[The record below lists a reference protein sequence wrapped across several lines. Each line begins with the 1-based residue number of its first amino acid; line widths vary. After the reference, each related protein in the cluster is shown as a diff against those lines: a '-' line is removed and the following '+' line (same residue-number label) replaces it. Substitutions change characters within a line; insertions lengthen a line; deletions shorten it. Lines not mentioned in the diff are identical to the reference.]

1 MPSYEDLRRI
11 NKANS
16 IINRSNRDIGV
27 RPMYLNDFEEEQ
39 QARLQEKYY
48 QQEQFEIEEEQ
59 VDLTEE
65 LLNESSLSYQL
76 RDEIREKVKETVQ
89 RDIVTAEEYYLE
101 KANALESNSY
111 FEEQI
116 LDETIDQDEFQYHQQ
131 ENLKPNFFDAAELDS
146 EPLFETA
153 AKAKAGYQE
162 IKSRPSDFNFSKT
175 VLYTAC
181 GVIAAVFLIFTFKP
195 VSTATDQNQSF
206 EQTKLQELTQVV
218 DSKLPR
224 SLIITSGNFSKKASA
239 QTYKKSLKE
248 KLGVDLQVVEHNKT
262 FSVQIGPA
270 YANHDDALMVFDEL
284 SRYSVENLSIK
295 IAS

>member
-16 IINRSNRDIGV
+16 IINRSNRNIGV
-27 RPMYLNDFEEEQ
+27 RPMYLNDLEEEKVRRPEQ
-39 QARLQEKYY
+39 FY
-48 QQEQFEIEEEQ
+48 QQEQFQIEEEQ

-65 LLNESSLSYQL
+65 LLNESSLSDQL

-89 RDIVTAEEYYLE
+89 RDIVTAEEYYLQ
-101 KANALESNSY
+101 KAQALESNSY

-116 LDETIDQDEFQYHQQ
+116 IEDDLDAVSEFHYHQQ
-131 ENLKPNFFDAAELDS
+131 ESMKPNFFDADELDS

-153 AKAKAGYQE
+153 AKAKAGFQE
-162 IKSRPSDFNFSKT
+162 IETKPTSFNFSKT

-224 SLIITSGNFSKKASA
+224 SLIITSGIFSKKSA
-239 QTYKKSLKE
+239 AETYKKSLKE
-248 KLGVDLQVVEHNKT
+248 KLGVDLQVVEHNKN

-284 SRYSVENLSIK
+284 SRYSVKNLSIK